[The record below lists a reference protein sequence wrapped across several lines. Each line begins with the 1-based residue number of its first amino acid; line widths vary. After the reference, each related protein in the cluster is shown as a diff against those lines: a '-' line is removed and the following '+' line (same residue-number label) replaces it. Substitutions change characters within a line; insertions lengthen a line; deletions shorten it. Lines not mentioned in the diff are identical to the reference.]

1 MFLKGKTL
9 RKNKLEPKE
18 LRFVY
23 SNKDLDATLVLVKA
37 IKGGN
42 KFVKV
47 LKPLYIYN
55 KDGTYTDEIKQIY
68 NIKGEE

>member
-1 MFLKGKTL
+1 MVHKPERIADIIDIL

-37 IKGGN
+37 VKGGN
-42 KFVKV
+42 KFVHLLEVVGKDV
-47 LKPLYIYN
+47 PLLLLPLRIE
-55 KDGTYTDEIKQIY
+55 GF
-68 NIKGEE
+68 